1 MDAIIE
7 IFSRSEDLHNIKY
20 VNYIGDGDSK
30 TFMGI
35 LDAKSYADVTV
46 CKKEYIDHV
55 RKRMGSRLRNL
66 KKNMKNLNGKGKLID

>member
-1 MDAIIE
+1 META
-7 IFSRSEDLHNIKY
+7 
-20 VNYIGDGDSK
+20 

-35 LDAKSYADVTV
+35 LDAKSYAV
-46 CKKEYIDHV
+46 CKKEYIDYV